1 MSEVV
6 REIEI
11 SMELTKVKVEKLEL
25 MERLKE
31 NEDFK
36 AFILE
41 GFMGKERIQDLLTKK
56 VSPSFQ
62 DPANT
67 LYVDTQIQ
75 AIGALRMFMLYTEQE
90 GLAAKQALVV
100 AEEEKIRALEEES
113 I

>member
-1 MSEVV
+1 MSV
-6 REIEI
+6 REIEMSI
-11 SMELTKVKVEKLEL
+11 EETKAKIEKWEL

-41 GFMGKERIQDLLTKK
+41 GLMGKERIQDLLTKK

-90 GLAAKQALVV
+90 GKLAKQALTE
-100 AEEEKIRALEEES
+100 AEDERILAMEEETI
-113 I
+113 